1 MLRAVR
7 IAVCAFALMSVLAFI
22 GCSSSAS
29 GSANASASTSATA
42 VESSIS
48 GEAAASQS
56 GQAANA
62 VSAASTATADSLA
75 PGKYSVKFET
85 DSNMFHVNEADEG
98 RAILTVDEQGMTAHI
113 RLVSKKITM
122 LYEGTAEQAQA
133 DEAGQIP
140 PTTDKVTY
148 SDGYEKEVYGFD
160 VPVPALDQEFDV
172 AILGSKDKW
181 YDHKV
186 TVSDPIPE

>member
-1 MLRAVR
+1 MLRVVR
-7 IAVCAFALMSVLAFI
+7 IAVCAFALMSVLAFV
-22 GCSSSAS
+22 GCSSSAP
-29 GSANASASTSATA
+29 GSVDASASTSAA
-42 VESSIS
+42 VPESSTS
-48 GEAAASQS
+48 GEAAAGQS
-56 GQAANA
+56 GQAGGTA
-62 VSAASTATADSLA
+62 SAAATAATDSLA
-75 PGKYSVKFET
+75 PGQYSVKFET

-98 RAILTVDEQGMTAHI
+98 RAVLIVDEQGMTAHI

-122 LYEGTAEQAQA
+122 LYAGTAEQAQA

>member
-29 GSANASASTSATA
+29 GSANASASATA
-42 VESSIS
+42 VESSTS
-48 GEAAASQS
+48 EEATASQS
-56 GQAANA
+56 GQAAA
-62 VSAASTATADSLA
+62 AASDASTAAADSLA
-75 PGKYSVKFET
+75 PGQYSVKFET

-98 RAILTVDEQGMTAHI
+98 RAILTVDEQGMTVHI

-133 DEAGQIP
+133 DEAGQIL

>member
-1 MLRAVR
+1 MLRTMH
-7 IAVCAFALMSVLAFI
+7 IAVFACALAGVMALV
-22 GCSSSAS
+22 GCSSGAS
-29 GSANASASTSATA
+29 SSGASATNVEVLSSSAA
-42 VESSIS
+42 QVESQSAQAES
-48 GEAAASQS
+48 SAAAPSLGI
-56 GQAANA
+56 GQ
-62 VSAASTATADSLA
+62 
-75 PGKYSVKFET
+75 YSVKFDT

-98 RAILTVDEQGMTAHI
+98 RAVLTVDEQGMTAHI
-113 RLVSKKITM
+113 RLVSKKIVM
-122 LYEGTAEQAQA
+122 LYVGTAEQAQA

-172 AILGSKDKW
+172 AILGNKGKW

-186 TVSDPIPE
+186 TVSDPISE